1 MYMTEANKKALP
13 KITEWLLTL
22 PDYLCISFWG
32 DNEIELGIQAH
43 TQEQVAF
50 IRSRLVWAAW
60 KKEFNQELGWWEYRA
75 RFDRLGCN
83 VRIYGVAEAPP
94 TCRVER
100 RTIEVEEDVPVTF
113 EKRMVK
119 KEVVEVHC
127 GE

>member
-1 MYMTEANKKALP
+1 MYMTEANKEALP

-22 PDYLCISFWG
+22 PDDLCISFWG
-32 DNEIELGIQAH
+32 SNKIELGLQAN
-43 TQEQVAF
+43 TQKQAAL
-50 IRSRLVWAAW
+50 IRAGFPGLFW
-60 KKEFNQELGWWEYRA
+60 KKEFKQQFGWWEYGA
-75 RFDRLGCN
+75 YSEKLGCD

-100 RTIEVEEDVPVTF
+100 RTIEVEEDVPVAF
-113 EKRMVK
+113 EKRRVK